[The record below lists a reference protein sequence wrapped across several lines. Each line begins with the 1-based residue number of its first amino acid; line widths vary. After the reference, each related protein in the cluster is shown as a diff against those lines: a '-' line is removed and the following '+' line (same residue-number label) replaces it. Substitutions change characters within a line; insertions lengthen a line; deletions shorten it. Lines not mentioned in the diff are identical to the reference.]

1 MVRVKITTSVT
12 VRENFDLWDWSKS
25 HLQSLWKGRWVSLS
39 IPFQKKK
46 NTTLNDKNKMT
57 KFIFTVS
64 NEQLMWKYFRI
75 FFKRKIIVN
84 NLST

>member
-46 NTTLNDKNKMT
+46 KNTMLNDKNKMT
-57 KFIFTVS
+57 KFILLF
-64 NEQLMWKYFRI
+64 QM
-75 FFKRKIIVN
+75 N
-84 NLST
+84 NWCESISECFLKEK

>member
-46 NTTLNDKNKMT
+46 KYYTEWQKQND
-57 KFIFTVS
+57 
-64 NEQLMWKYFRI
+64 
-75 FFKRKIIVN
+75 
-84 NLST
+84 